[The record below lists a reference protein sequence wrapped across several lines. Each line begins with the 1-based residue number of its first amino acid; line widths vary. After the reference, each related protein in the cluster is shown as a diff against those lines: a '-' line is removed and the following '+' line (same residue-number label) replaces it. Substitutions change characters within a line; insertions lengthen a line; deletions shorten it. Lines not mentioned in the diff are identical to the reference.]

1 MQTVKKKA
9 SVWNLVLFGASDIIQ
24 CCFSVENQETLQR
37 SLFLISSL
45 NTWHSWVLFCFS
57 FTYFSEMIWSTLIIS
72 ALISPQS
79 RSPVYSWLLDSY
91 SNTQIPSLSKI
102 LKLNSSSTP
111 NLFSSVQSQWTC
123 FLPQLKIP
131 KSTRSLKQRNKTGYL
146 WPFLCHSIHETYQS
160 CLQKNDSFFFS
171 KSQQC
176 SFRLLFPNWYL
187 CYRMLLFS
195 SILYVDIR
203 IYLKW
208 TSDCHS
214 LASNWLWLLIRYR
227 IKPLKNKAYISWY

>member
-1 MQTVKKKA
+1 MQTVKKKKA
-9 SVWNLVLFGASDIIQ
+9 SVLNLVLFAASDIIQ
-24 CCFSVENQETLQR
+24 CCFSIENQETLQR

-45 NTWHSWVLFCFS
+45 NNWHSWVLFCFS
-57 FTYFSEMIWSTLIIS
+57 STYFSEMIWSTLIIS

-79 RSPVYSWLLDSY
+79 QSPVYSWLLDSY
-91 SNTQIPSLSKI
+91 SDGPQIPTLSKI

-111 NLFSSVQSQWTC
+111 NLFASIQSQWTC
-123 FLPQLKIP
+123 FLPQLKIL
-131 KSTRSLKQRNKTGYL
+131 KFTRSLKQRNKTGYL

-160 CLQKNDSFFFS
+160 CLQKNDYFFFS

-176 SFRLLFPNWYL
+176 SFRLLSPNWYH
-187 CYRMLLFS
+187 CHCMLLFS

-208 TSDCHS
+208 KSDCHS

-227 IKPLKNKAYISWY
+227 RKPL

>member
-9 SVWNLVLFGASDIIQ
+9 SVWNLVLFAASDIIQ

-57 FTYFSEMIWSTLIIS
+57 STYFSEMIWSTLIIS

-111 NLFSSVQSQWTC
+111 NLFSSVQSQWMC